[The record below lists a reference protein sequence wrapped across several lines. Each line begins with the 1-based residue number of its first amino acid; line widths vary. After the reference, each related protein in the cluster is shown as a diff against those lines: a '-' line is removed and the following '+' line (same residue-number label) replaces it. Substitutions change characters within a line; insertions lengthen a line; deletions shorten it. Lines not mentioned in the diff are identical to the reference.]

1 MNDLSRPAV
10 PLMFEDAIAKPL
22 AWIRDEVSESD
33 WRVPV
38 PAQALAEIDQVID
51 ILRANPMDIRA
62 LCPDDYPLEACRALM
77 DRVRHQ
83 LDHGIG
89 MVVLDRMAVER
100 HDKESLTAIYWMLS
114 SMISRPVAQSYDGRL
129 LYDVRDTGKKT
140 DTRVRADLTNQEIS
154 WHSDYGFNFP
164 PPYLG
169 LLVLRTARSGGIS
182 KAASMMTVHNDLRE
196 KRPDLLRRLY
206 EPFHWN
212 RQGEHPEGAPVTHFF
227 PIFQCHDGV
236 VRSRFNPALV
246 PKGYELVGLQPDA
259 LGLEALREAGKI
271 MSDERNHITFV
282 LKPGEIQYV
291 NNFRLAH
298 LRTDYDDYDEPDR
311 KRHLVRIFLR
321 DFGRRSYMG

>member
-1 MNDLSRPAV
+1 MTDLSRPTSPAMHQQ
-10 PLMFEDAIAKPL
+10 PIPKPY
-22 AWIRDEVSESD
+22 AWRRDDVSESD

-38 PAQALAEIDQVID
+38 PERAIAEIDEVIA

-62 LCPDDYPLEACRALM
+62 LCLDDYPLDACRMLM
-77 DRVRHQ
+77 NEVRKR
-83 LDHGIG
+83 LDHGVG
-89 MVVLDRMAVER
+89 MAVLDRLPVER

-154 WHSDYGFNFP
+154 WHSDYGFNHP

-169 LLVLRTARSGGIS
+169 LLVLRTARSGGVS
-182 KAASMMTVHNDLRE
+182 KAACMMNVHNELLE
-196 KRPDLLRRLY
+196 KRPELLRRLY

-212 RQGEHPEGAPVTHFF
+212 RQGEHPEGDPLTNLH
-227 PIFQCHDGV
+227 PIFELRGEQVC
-236 VRSRFNPALV
+236 SRFNPALV

-259 LGLEALREAGKI
+259 LGLEALREAARI
-271 MSDERNHITFV
+271 MSEEQNHITFV
-282 LKPGEIQYV
+282 LNAGEIQYV

-298 LRTDYDDYDEPDR
+298 LRTDYQDYDEPDR

>member
-1 MNDLSRPAV
+1 MNDLSRPAA
-10 PLMFEDAIAKPL
+10 PAMFNAAIAKPL
-22 AWIRDEVSESD
+22 SWQRDDVSESD
-33 WRVPV
+33 WRVAI
-38 PAQALAEIDQVID
+38 PAEALAEVDEVVD
-51 ILRANPMDIRA
+51 ILRVNPMDVRA
-62 LCPDDYPLEACRALM
+62 LCLDDYPLDACRALM
-77 DRVRHQ
+77 KQVRKR
-83 LDHGIG
+83 LDEGIG
-89 MVVLDRMAVER
+89 MVVLNHLPIEK
-100 HDKESLTAIYWMLS
+100 HDKASLTAVYWMLS

-182 KAASMMTVHNDLRE
+182 KAASMMHVHNVLRE
-196 KRPDLLRRLY
+196 KRPDLLQRLY

-212 RQGEHPEGAPVTHFF
+212 RQGEHPEGAPLTHLH
-227 PIFQCHDGV
+227 PIFELRDGKV
-236 VRSRFNPALV
+236 CSRFNPALV

-259 LGLEALREAGKI
+259 LGLEALREAARI
-271 MSDERNHITFV
+271 MSDEANHITFV

>member
-1 MNDLSRPAV
+1 MNDLSRPAA
-10 PLMFEDAIAKPL
+10 PTMCHTHIPSPL
-22 AWIRDEVSESD
+22 AWRRDEVSESD
-33 WRVPV
+33 WRVTIP
-38 PAQALAEIDQVID
+38 QAALDEIDQVVN
-51 ILRANPMDIRA
+51 ILRVNPMDVRA
-62 LCPDDYPLEACRALM
+62 LCLDDYPLAACRALM
-77 DRVRHQ
+77 QEVRDR
-83 LDHGIG
+83 LDNGIG
-89 MVVLDRMAVER
+89 MAVLDRVPVER
-100 HDKESLTAIYWMLS
+100 HDKDSLTSVYWMLS

-169 LLVLRTARSGGIS
+169 LLVLRTARSGGVS
-182 KAASMMTVHNDLRE
+182 KAASMMTVHNELLE

-212 RQGEHPEGAPVTHFF
+212 RQGEHPEGDPVTNLH
-227 PIFQCHDGV
+227 PIFELRDGKV
-236 VRSRFNPALV
+236 CSRFNPALV
-246 PKGYELVGLQPDA
+246 PKGYELAGLQPDA
-259 LGLEALREAGKI
+259 LGLEALREAGRI

-298 LRTDYDDYDEPDR
+298 LRTDYEDYDEPDR